1 MRLIDVYSAKALA
14 AYFTHAHSNDRP
26 YLGLTLFPRKKKDGI
41 GFKMDQ
47 RDIRGCL
54 YH

>member
-26 YLGLTLFPRKKKDGI
+26 YLGLTLFPRKKKMGLDLKWIKG
-41 GFKMDQ
+41 
-47 RDIRGCL
+47 
-54 YH
+54 